1 MKIVIVVL
9 TMVLMASTLLAAPYL
24 VCDPQSGV
32 QTYQLTGPSWVVTT
46 PVSAQVDGSL
56 KYDVASS
63 TVGNNS
69 LTIKA
74 CKSDPIWG
82 AVCSTSVPFSFVR
95 PAATLSAPS
104 GLGLVSQ

>member
-1 MKIVIVVL
+1 MKLVMAVL
-9 TMVLMASTLLAAPYL
+9 MVLFATSVMAAPFL

-32 QTYQLTGPSWVVTT
+32 QTYLLTGPSWVVTT

-63 TVGNNS
+63 MVGNNS

-95 PAATLSAPS
+95 PAATLSVPS